1 MLGFARFF
9 RGERGIPLKILV
21 VNWRDIR
28 NPEAGGAEVHLHEIF
43 GRIALMGHDVT
54 LVSHHFAG
62 APREEMVEGM
72 RVVRIGGKFD
82 FNFRA
87 LPSALAM
94 LNREKFDVV
103 VEDLNKLPFF
113 ISFFTSVPA
122 GAILHHF
129 FGSTIWRE
137 TNPLFALYVGLG
149 EWIVRTTHR
158 KVPFCVVSD
167 STADELTR
175 SGFQKEM
182 VEIIHNAV
190 DHSIYT
196 PGSETSKIRG
206 RIIYLGR
213 VKRYKG
219 IDIILRAL
227 TVIRKEIP
235 EAHLVV
241 VGGGDDHERLKKIC
255 AELHLDSAVEFT
267 GMVSTESKIE
277 HLRKAQV
284 MVTPSPKEGW
294 GVTTIE
300 ANACGTPVI
309 ASNVP
314 GLRDA
319 VRDGET
325 GLLFPFGDEKELT
338 RLVVRVLRD
347 DRLRTEL
354 TDNALRWASR
364 FRWEKSAEE
373 TVAWLQRVVS
383 GGAK

>member
-1 MLGFARFF
+1 M
-9 RGERGIPLKILV
+9 

-43 GRIALMGHDVT
+43 GRIAGMGHNVT
-54 LVSHHFAG
+54 LVTHHFKG
-62 APREEMVEGM
+62 APREEMIDNM

-87 LPSALAM
+87 LPAVLRM
-94 LNREKFDVV
+94 LKGESFDVV

-113 ISFFTSVPA
+113 ISFFTPLPSA
-122 GAILHHF
+122 AILHHF
-129 FGSTIWRE
+129 FGSSIWRE
-137 TNPLFALYVGLG
+137 ANPLFAMYVGLG
-149 EWIVRTTHR
+149 EWIVRATHR
-158 KVPFCVVSD
+158 KIPFCVVSD
-167 STADELTR
+167 STSDELTE
-175 SGFQKEM
+175 SGFRKEM
-182 VEIIHNAV
+182 VEIVHNAV

-196 PGSETSKIRG
+196 PGNEADKVPG

-213 VKRYKG
+213 VKQYKG
-219 IDIILRAL
+219 IDILIRSLPG
-227 TVIRKEIP
+227 IRKEIP

-241 VGGGDDHERLKKIC
+241 VGGGDDHDRLRKIRDD
-255 AELHLDSAVEFT
+255 LNLQDVVEFT
-267 GMVSTESKIE
+267 GMVSVETKID
-277 HLRKAQV
+277 HLRKTQV

-325 GLLFPFGDEKELT
+325 GILFPYGDESELT
-338 RLVVRVLRD
+338 RQVVRLLRNSE
-347 DRLRTEL
+347 LRQEL
-354 TDNALRWASR
+354 TANAIQWAGR
-364 FRWEKSAEE
+364 FRWERSAEE
-373 TVAWLQRVVS
+373 TIAWLRRVVA
-383 GGAK
+383 GGTAS